1 MSYKLSKI
9 KLGLRG
15 VDFTLLLL
23 RFVVRQGVMV
33 ISLLCTA
40 PVEFFCFAYNCRRYE
55 ACVVTCTFLVDR
67 LCVYGCG
74 WQLYVL
80 YIPIVYVGVA
90 GSSTY
95 CSYSLILRSLHSL
108 VPRLPCS
115 TRTLIYM

>member
-15 VDFTLLLL
+15 ADFTLLLL

-80 YIPIVYVGVA
+80 YIPVVYMGVA

-95 CSYSLILRSLHSL
+95 C
-108 VPRLPCS
+108 
-115 TRTLIYM
+115 IYP